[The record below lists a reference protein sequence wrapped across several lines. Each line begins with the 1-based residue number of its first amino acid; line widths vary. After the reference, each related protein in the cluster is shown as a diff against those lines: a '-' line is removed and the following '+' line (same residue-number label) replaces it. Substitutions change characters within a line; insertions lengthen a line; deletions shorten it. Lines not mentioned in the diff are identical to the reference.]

1 MGRRLKQSGPK
12 GTQGEMEFDKSFV
25 PTRPFLYFS
34 FVGRAPGN
42 PRAAL
47 QLVKQ
52 KVWELDPKL
61 PISTASTMADRLSE
75 SIARP
80 RFYLTVSSG
89 FAVTG
94 ALLGAIGVYGVAA
107 YWVTR
112 RRREIAIRVA
122 LGASRETVMSMVI
135 VRGLKLAAIGAIV
148 GVGSLKRFSAVRWGV
163 AGRVVWAWVF
173 TIPGSAI
180 LAALGWW
187 VIARAGG

>member
-1 MGRRLKQSGPK
+1 
-12 GTQGEMEFDKSFV
+12 
-25 PTRPFLYFS
+25 
-34 FVGRAPGN
+34 
-42 PRAAL
+42 L

-89 FAVTG
+89 FAVTA

-107 YWVTR
+107 YWVTL

-122 LGASRETVMSMVI
+122 LGASRRSVMSMVI
-135 VRGLKLAAIGAIV
+135 VRGLKLAAIGA
-148 GVGSLKRFSAVRWGV
+148 V
-163 AGRVVWAWVF
+163 AGMM
-173 TIPGSAI
+173 
-180 LAALGWW
+180 LAAAGTRVIESMLFGITGRDPATLTSVSVLLAVLVVLGCL
-187 VIARAGG
+187 VPALKAARVDPMTTLRAE